1 MIKLVAPTGVLNRQ
15 SLEAFLGADA
25 VRLKQVLVE
34 QGPQM
39 GTESVTVEFKKT
51 SRVETAELLKRILTI
66 PEVREEPAPH

>member
-1 MIKLVAPTGVLNRQ
+1 
-15 SLEAFLGADA
+15 
-25 VRLKQVLVE
+25 VLVE